1 MELANAGDARL
12 GKVRPRDDVAPQD
25 GLLQPRRCNHRRL
38 RLGERLEELAAREKG
53 GLARRGGGGGAQRS
67 LLPGG
72 DAPARGGVAG
82 SSSGTAQAAQAAR
95 DAAEDDAFDE
105 VLDLLGG
112 LVNSNPSLDDPAQA
126 R

>member
-1 MELANAGDARL
+1 MTTPFISCPPRCSWCPKFATHTPAALKALGDA
-12 GKVRPRDDVAPQD
+12 
-25 GLLQPRRCNHRRL
+25 L
-38 RLGERLEELAAREKG
+38 RSAARE
-53 GLARRGGGGGAQRS
+53 LF
-67 LLPGG
+67 PGG